1 LSVVEIENPVV
12 TVLRLIESRLRVVKD
27 DGGLARVLCTQANY
41 DRELLKDYDAQITV
55 SKTADPCL
63 PQKHTLDGKLRRR
76 IYSLRAT
83 IITVDKPTPSSDV
96 GRVMRDKVLEQLL
109 LIIPENR
116 NLPYRTIYNF
126 YPLDS
131 TSTTHKAYDAA
142 ATSELEPSNTAW
154 AELPNLEYSKLWSS
168 DDLRHSKSAS
178 NINELTFMLFRF
190 KVGSKAGETRNEPRK
205 QCLTRIVLSFEG
217 FGTAPMGNG
226 VTFKVWDNV
235 AGTWTNPQSSIS
247 ETDETTTI
255 TLTSNLTNYVNEDGY
270 LFLLAQTIHSSD
282 GNTPAVLH
290 CDFVQATID
299 VRGVTFCDV
308 HSYRDVDVVD
318 VKPFLFKEEIIIVA
332 WLFESIAIS

>member
-12 TVLRLIESRLRVVKD
+12 TILRLIESRLRVVKD
-27 DGGLARVLCTQANY
+27 DGGLARVLCSQANY
-41 DRELLKDYDAQITV
+41 DRELLKDHDAQITL

-83 IITVDKPTPSSDV
+83 VTTVDKPSPSADV

-116 NLPYRTIYNF
+116 NLPYRTFYNF

-142 ATSELEPSNTAW
+142 ATTEPEPLNAAW
-154 AELPNLEYSKLWSS
+154 TELPNPEYANLWGS

-178 NINELTFMLFRF
+178 GNSEFALMLFRF
-190 KVGSKAGETRNEPRK
+190 KIGIKTGEARNEPRK
-205 QCLTRIVLSFEG
+205 QCLKRLVLTFEG
-217 FGTAPMGNG
+217 FGTAPQGNG
-226 VTFKVWDNV
+226 ITLKIWDNI
-235 AGTWTNPQSSIS
+235 AGAWSNPQTGVSG
-247 ETDETTTI
+247 TDETVTI
-255 TLTSNLTNYVNEDGY
+255 ALTSNLTNYVNDEGFVY
-270 LFLLAQTIHSSD
+270 LLARTTNPSD
-282 GNTPAVLH
+282 GVSPAVLY
-290 CDFVQATID
+290 CDFVQATVD
-299 VRGVTFCDV
+299 VRGITFCDV

-318 VKPFLFKEEIIIVA
+318 VKPFLYKEEIIIVT

>member
-1 LSVVEIENPVV
+1 MVEIENPVV

-27 DGGLARVLCTQANY
+27 DGGLARVLCSQANY
-41 DRELLKDYDAQITV
+41 DRELLKDYDAQLTV

-83 IITVDKPTPSSDV
+83 ITTVDKPTPNADV

-131 TSTTHKAYDAA
+131 TSVTHKAYDSA
-142 ATSELEPSNTAW
+142 ATSELEPSNVSW
-154 AELPNLEYSKLWSS
+154 AELPNAEYAKLWGS
-168 DDLRHSKSAS
+168 DDDRHSKSAVGA
-178 NINELTFMLFRF
+178 NEFAFMLFRF
-190 KVGSKAGETRNEPRK
+190 KIGAKAGETRNEPRK
-205 QCLTRIVLSFEG
+205 QCLKRVFLSFEG
-217 FGTAPMGNG
+217 YGTAPIGNG
-226 VTFKVWDNV
+226 VTLKVWDNI
-235 AGTWTNPQSSIS
+235 AGTWSDAQVGSAG
-247 ETDETTTI
+247 TDETVSI
-255 TLTSNLTNYVNEDGY
+255 TLTSNLANYVDADGFLY
-270 LFLLAQTIHSSD
+270 LMARTTNPSD
-282 GNTPAVLH
+282 GVSPAILY
-290 CDFVQATID
+290 CDFVQVTVD